1 MNKRWSTLL
10 AGATVLSFALVGC
23 GSGSPSGSGST
34 GEASASGSSD
44 SSLTKLVVG
53 ILPIAPSV
61 AVQQGIDS
69 GVFEKHGLD
78 VELSTSNA
86 GAAMLPAVS
95 TGELAIAVGNPLSV
109 MTAVDK
115 GLDMKIVSGYSESV
129 SEGEDANGVIVR
141 KDSGIDSW
149 DDLVGKTT
157 SVNALRTQG
166 DLTIMESAEMAGAN
180 PKDLKF
186 SEMPFPDMEAQL
198 DRGNVD
204 AMWTPEPFL
213 SRALANKDNVLLGY
227 PNQEAIVGMPTMVTF
242 TSGKF
247 AQENPEVISSWKS
260 AMEEI
265 LPVSQKDPD
274 AARAMLPD
282 FINMDAEVAKGLTME
297 TWEAETPVDELTKLG
312 DLAAKFGF
320 LDKAP
325 DLNSMIIQ

>member
-10 AGATVLSFALVGC
+10 AGAAVLSLGLVGC
-23 GSGSPSGSGST
+23 GGGTLSGSGEDVENQTATSED
-34 GEASASGSSD
+34 G
-44 SSLTKLVVG
+44 SLTKLSVG

-69 GVFEKHGLD
+69 GTFEKHGLD

-109 MTAVDK
+109 MTAADK
-115 GLDMKIVSGYSESV
+115 GLDMKIVSGYSASKA
-129 SEGEDANGVIVR
+129 EGEDVNGVVVR
-141 KDSGIDSW
+141 KDSGISSW
-149 DDLVGKTT
+149 QDLAGKTT
-157 SVNALRTQG
+157 TVNALRTQG
-166 DLTIMESAEMAGAN
+166 DLTIMESAEKSGVD

-204 AMWTPEPFL
+204 AIWMPEPFL
-213 SRALANKDNVLLGY
+213 SRALANKDNQLLGY
-227 PNQEAIVGMPTMVTF
+227 PNQEAIPGMPTMVSF

-247 AQENPEVISSWKS
+247 AEENPEVISKWKA
-260 AMEEI
+260 AMAEV
-265 LPVSQKDPD
+265 LPAADSDPD

-282 FINMDAEVAKGLTME
+282 FINMDAKVANGLLME
-297 TWEAETPVDELTKLG
+297 TWQAETPVAELTKLG
-312 DLAAKFGF
+312 EVAAKYGF
-320 LDKAP
+320 LDQAP
-325 DLNSMIIQ
+325 DMDTLVIK